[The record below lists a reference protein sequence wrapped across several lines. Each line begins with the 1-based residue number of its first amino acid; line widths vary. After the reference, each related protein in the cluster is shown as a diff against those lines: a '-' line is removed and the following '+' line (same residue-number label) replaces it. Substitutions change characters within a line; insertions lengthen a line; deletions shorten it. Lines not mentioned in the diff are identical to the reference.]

1 MAGSIT
7 YPDVTGPDKHGIEI
21 TVRVGD
27 LVTGY
32 TPNGDLIAGRV
43 VATHPYYP
51 SATLY
56 GAELSGDG
64 VTERRADVHL
74 TGVLTHI
81 RPERSVY
88 TR

>member
-7 YPDVTGPDKHGIEI
+7 YPDVTGTDRSGREL
-21 TVRVGD
+21 TLRVGD
-27 LVTGY
+27 IVTGY
-32 TPNGDLIAGRV
+32 TENGDLVSGRV

-51 SATLY
+51 SVTLY
-56 GAELSGDG
+56 GAEMNADG

-74 TGVLTHI
+74 TGVLTYI

-88 TR
+88 PR

>member
-7 YPDVTGPDKHGIEI
+7 YPDVVGADKHGDAI

-27 LVTGY
+27 LLTGY
-32 TPNGDLIAGRV
+32 TQNGDLVSGRV
-43 VATHPYYP
+43 VATHPHYP

-56 GAELSGDG
+56 GVEMSSDG

-74 TGVLTHI
+74 ADVLTHI

-88 TR
+88 PR